1 METKVLSYTNRKKM
15 NRGVKKMTRAG
26 WAVRDI
32 SEHRE
37 QAGPSSCAV
46 LILALL
52 TFGIALLLL
61 LGTRRTVYT
70 VTFERNRNE

>member
-1 METKVLSYTNRKKM
+1 METTVRTYKNSKRMEKDIVRM
-15 NRGVKKMTRAG
+15 ARDG
-26 WAVRDI
+26 WSVRDI

-37 QAGPSSCAV
+37 QAGGSSCGV
-46 LILALL
+46 LVLALL

-61 LGTRRTVYT
+61 LVTRRTVYT